1 MTETDD
7 HGDLKIQALTVFLL
21 KPTIKKFEQ
30 ALDPD
35 LKPTLIPLKGGLGF
49 DGVAYWVKGSSNPPR
64 WKDFLLEGTDD
75 TLDGLENRHQSV
87 LVMVRTGRPAR
98 TFAFVFGYARSFLKP
113 TSYVTD
119 FGLKVVMNVVDP
131 DKLRCVDSAILEE
144 IPVQTRRQASRVSA
158 MELFEVNKDS
168 DMLRSLV
175 GTPMETLPDGKK
187 PRLGKV
193 IAGGSTL
200 ALRLGV
206 AFGELGDLC
215 KDLLNFYQRDD
226 YQKHGFDW
234 VDHLRPVK
242 DKDLIDKLDAALLGA
257 IRAKDTSHVYLAPPE
272 IIDWEDFDGIR
283 FGAAK
288 KGSPVEFDIE
298 ELYRHR
304 DDPAGWDLEDLRK
317 KGLSI
322 VGRAGEKEDKRFS
335 LYRCLV
341 FDHTLGTERYVLT
354 NGAWYNIEADFAS
367 KVTAF
372 VGGLPES
379 SVSLDNFEKALDKSE
394 GDYSTRVC
402 RGNPDFALM
411 DRKTVKPTNA
421 RTPVEVCDIFTRA
434 MQFIHIKPF
443 KASSTL
449 SHLFSQGAV
458 SADLFQVD
466 QGYRAEAKKKVAIT
480 NKSLAGLIPTRSG
493 QIDMASFEI
502 VYAII
507 WKRHAGSGPW
517 QTALPFFAQLNLMQ
531 TAQRMKLK
539 SFNVTLKLIE
549 TA

>member
-7 HGDLKIQALTVFLL
+7 RGDLKIQALTVFLL

-35 LKPTLIPLKGGLGF
+35 LKPTLITLKGGLGF
-49 DGVAYWVKGSSNPPR
+49 NGVAYWVKGSNNPPR

-87 LVMVRTGRPAR
+87 LVMIRTGRPAR

-158 MELFEVNKDS
+158 MELFEVDKDS

-193 IAGGSTL
+193 IAGSSNL
-200 ALRLGV
+200 ALRLGI
-206 AFGELGDLC
+206 AFDELGDLC
-215 KDLLNFYQRDD
+215 KDLLDFYQRDD
-226 YQKHGFDW
+226 YKRHGFDW

-242 DKDLIDKLDAALLGA
+242 DKDLIEKLDMALLGA
-257 IRAKDTSHVYLAPPE
+257 IQAKDTSHVYLAPPE

-288 KGSPVEFDIE
+288 KATPVEFDIE
-298 ELYRHR
+298 ELYQQR
-304 DDPAGWDLEDLRK
+304 DDPTAWGLDDLRK

-322 VGRAGEKEDKRFS
+322 VSRTGGLDDKRFS
-335 LYRCLV
+335 LYRCLL

-354 NGAWYNIEADFAS
+354 NGAWYNIETSFAA

-372 VGGLPES
+372 VGSLP
-379 SVSLDNFEKALDKSE
+379 VSGVTLADFDKAIDKSE
-394 GDYSTRVC
+394 GDYSTRIC

-411 DRKTVKPTNA
+411 DRKNVKPTNA

-434 MQFIHIKPF
+434 LQFIHIKPF

-466 QGYRAEAKKKVAIT
+466 QGYRAEAKKKVAMT

-493 QIDMASFEI
+493 QIDMAPFEI

-507 WKRHAGSGPW
+507 WKSHAGSGPW

-531 TAQRMKLK
+531 TAQRMRLK

-549 TA
+549 IA

>member
-1 MTETDD
+1 MADTDD
-7 HGDLKIQALTVFLL
+7 RGDLKIQALTVFLL
-21 KPTIKKFEQ
+21 KPTIRKFEQ

-35 LKPTLIPLKGGLGF
+35 LKPTLITLKSGLSF
-49 DGVAYWVKGSSNPPR
+49 KGVAYWVKGSSNPPR
-64 WKDFLLEGTDD
+64 WKEFLLGGTDD
-75 TLDGLENRHQSV
+75 TLAGLENRHQSV
-87 LVMVRTGRPAR
+87 LVMVRAGRPSR
-98 TFAFVFGYARSFLKP
+98 IFAFVFGYARSFLKP

-158 MELFEVNKDS
+158 MELFEVDKDS

-175 GTPMETLPDGKK
+175 GTPMETLPDGKQ

-200 ALRLGV
+200 ALRLGI
-206 AFGELGDLC
+206 AFDELGDLC
-215 KDLLNFYQRDD
+215 KDLLNFYHRDD
-226 YQKHGFDW
+226 YLKHGFDW
-234 VDHLRPVK
+234 VDHLKPVK
-242 DKDLIDKLDAALLGA
+242 DKDLIEKLDTALLEA

-283 FGAAK
+283 IGAAK
-288 KGSPVEFDIE
+288 KVAPVEFDIE

-304 DDPAGWDLEDLRK
+304 DDPADWNLEDLRK

-322 VGRAGEKEDKRFS
+322 VGRAGGKDDKRFS

-341 FDHTLGTERYVLT
+341 FDYTLGTERYVLT
-354 NGAWYNIEADFAS
+354 NGGWYNIEADFAA

-379 SVSLDNFEKALDKSE
+379 SVTLAKFDKAIDKSE
-394 GDYSTRVC
+394 GDYSARVC
-402 RGNPDFALM
+402 KGNSDFALM

-421 RTPVEVCDIFTRA
+421 RTPVEVCDVFTRA

-466 QGYRAEAKKKVAIT
+466 QGYRAEAKKKVALA
-480 NKSLAGLIPTRSG
+480 NKSLAGLIPTRIG
-493 QIDMASFEI
+493 QIDMAPFEI

-507 WKRHAGSGPW
+507 WKNHAGAGPW

-549 TA
+549 IA

>member
-1 MTETDD
+1 MADTDD
-7 HGDLKIQALTVFLL
+7 RGDLKIQALTVFLL
-21 KPTIKKFEQ
+21 KPTIRKFEQ
-30 ALDPD
+30 ALDPE
-35 LKPTLIPLKGGLGF
+35 LKPIAITLKSGLGF
-49 DGVAYWVKGSSNPPR
+49 LGVAYWVKGDNNPPR

-75 TLDGLENRHQSV
+75 TLVGLENCHQSV
-87 LVMVRTGRPAR
+87 LVMVKTRRSSR

-113 TSYVTD
+113 TSYVSD

-158 MELFEVNKDS
+158 MELFEVDKDS

-175 GTPMETLPDGKK
+175 GTPMETLPDGKE

-200 ALRLGV
+200 ALRLGI
-206 AFGELGDLC
+206 AFNELGDLC
-215 KDLLNFYQRDD
+215 KDLFDYYQRDD
-226 YQKHGFDW
+226 YKKHGFDW
-234 VDHLRPVK
+234 VDHLRPVR
-242 DKDLIDKLDAALLGA
+242 DKDLIEKLDIALLGA
-257 IRAKDTSHVYLAPPE
+257 IQAKDTSNVYLAPPE
-272 IIDWEDFDGIR
+272 IIDWEDFEGIR
-283 FGAAK
+283 FGGAK
-288 KGSPVEFDIE
+288 KATPVEFDIE

-304 DDPAGWDLEDLRK
+304 DDPAGWDLEDLRR

-322 VGRAGEKEDKRFS
+322 VGRAGGKDDRRFS

-341 FDHTLGTERYVLT
+341 FDHTLGAERYVLT
-354 NGAWYNIEADFAS
+354 NGAWYTIEADFAA
-367 KVTAF
+367 KVSTF
-372 VGGLPES
+372 VGGLSES
-379 SVSLDNFEKALDKSE
+379 SVILADFDKAIDKSE
-394 GDYSTRVC
+394 GDYSARVC

-421 RTPVEVCDIFTRA
+421 RTPVEVCDIFTKA

-466 QGYRAEAKKKVAIT
+466 QGYRTEAKKKVALA
-480 NKSLAGLIPTRSG
+480 NKSLASLIPTRVG
-493 QIDMASFEI
+493 QIDMAPFEI

-507 WKRHAGSGPW
+507 WKRHSGPGPW
-517 QTALPFFAQLNLMQ
+517 QIALPFFAQLNLMQ

-549 TA
+549 IA